1 MTLGQK
7 LRQARQQAGLTQ
19 RQAAGDRITR
29 NMLSQLENDLAAPSM
44 KTLDYLAARL
54 GVTVS
59 WLLADDASD
68 AAAERLPRARAM
80 LRGQEYAA
88 CLALLEPEEA
98 AASDEELLLLAR
110 SAVSAAEQALL
121 REAFH
126 DAARDAAR
134 ALEWN
139 RRGLY
144 AQDDISLRA
153 LAVLA
158 RSAAPAER
166 DEAVQNYRAQYLLAP
181 EDVGYHLLMARY
193 HLEQEHLQA
202 AEREIWS
209 IAELPEARRA
219 EYLILRG
226 RIAGKKEQYEN
237 ALLYLQQAEALETLP
252 QILLRELWH
261 AMELCC
267 RETED
272 YKNAYLYAARQ
283 AELQKD

>member
-44 KTLDYLAARL
+44 KTLDYLAVRL

-59 WLLADDASD
+59 WLLADDTSD
-68 AAAERLPRARAM
+68 AAAQRLPRARAM
-80 LRGQEYAA
+80 LREGEYAA

-110 SAVSAAEQALL
+110 SAISFAQQALL
-121 REAFH
+121 REAFR
-126 DAARDAAR
+126 DAARYAAR

-139 RRGLY
+139 RRCLY
-144 AQDDISLRA
+144 AQEDISLRA

-158 RSAAPAER
+158 RSAAPAQQ
-166 DEAVQNYRAQYLLAP
+166 DEAIAAYREQYLLAP

-209 IAELPEARRA
+209 IAELPEAQRA

-237 ALLYLQQAEALETLP
+237 ALLYLQQAEALEPLP

-261 AMELCC
+261 TMELCC